1 MLSVVLA
8 GALALAAAPL
18 ADKIVPAQGDPAP
31 NFGGTWM
38 SYEDSSLAELQGKVV
53 FIEFW
58 RTW

>member
-8 GALALAAAPL
+8 GALALATAPVG
-18 ADKIVPAQGDPAP
+18 DQIVPAEGDPAP
-31 NFGGTWM
+31 LFEGTWM
-38 SYEDSSLAELQGKVV
+38 GYADSSLAELQGKVV